1 MKKSEKS
8 TTIGADG
15 GRITLTKPAPQNLTR
30 QLPWLIEKRNFLL
43 SPEAYARTLQTGNPQ
58 ENRAK
63 SDRKTAGVPSTSIRQ
78 MAKRMKVD
86 LNSDLRLSGKA
97 SSVAGEELNLRLR
110 KRVLANLGRNS
121 QQRMRK
127 SRNHRPNDNK
137 SNRNLY
143 NSHLGRGHSCI
154 TSLASEPA
162 TGVAIEEYHEFRSH

>member
-30 QLPWLIEKRNFLL
+30 QLPWFIEKGNFLL

-78 MAKRMKVD
+78 MAKRMRID
-86 LNSDLRLSGKA
+86 PNSDPRLSGKA

-121 QQRMRK
+121 QQKDAKIKKPSAERQQIKSQLIQQPPRK
-127 SRNHRPNDNK
+127 GTLMYYVSRFRACHR
-137 SNRNLY
+137 SR
-143 NSHLGRGHSCI
+143 H
-154 TSLASEPA
+154 
-162 TGVAIEEYHEFRSH
+162 